1 MPWVAVVAMSSSD
14 DAPTLTRPLN
24 ASDWQELMGAWEL
37 PDFSTAPAE
46 ETPDELDPETAEE
59 LAEARAEA
67 EKRGYEAGLQKG
79 RDAGYQEGLAAAR
92 EEIQSV
98 ENRLR
103 GWLSHLERPL
113 GLLDDEV
120 TEQLTALATQI
131 ARVMVAREVQ
141 ADNSG
146 LPSIARE
153 ALSALPVSVRAVTLR
168 CAPDDQAALR
178 ELLEDPRFET
188 LDLRPDP
195 TVSAGGVI
203 VESGDARVDA
213 SLANRWAATLDHLIG
228 RVYPGPDQAVP
239 EVAVKPS
246 GTDQSDEAA
255 EAAEQSVEAEAPVRT
270 DAPEADQ
277 VIDAEESSQADDAR
291 LRGASR

>member
-1 MPWVAVVAMSSSD
+1 MSSSD
-14 DAPTLTRPLN
+14 ESPTLTRPLN
-24 ASDWQELMGAWEL
+24 ASDWSELVGAWEL
-37 PDFSTAPAE
+37 PDFSAAPADE
-46 ETPDELDPETAEE
+46 APDELDPATAEE
-59 LAEARAEA
+59 LAEVRVEA
-67 EKRGYEAGLQKG
+67 EKRGYEVGLQKG
-79 RDAGYQEGLAAAR
+79 RDAGYQEGMAAAR
-92 EEIQSV
+92 EEIDSV

-113 GLLDDEV
+113 ALLDDEV

-146 LPSIARE
+146 LPAIARE

-178 ELLEDPRFET
+178 ELIQDPRFET

-195 TVSAGGVI
+195 SVSVGGVI

-239 EVAVKPS
+239 EDAPKPS
-246 GTDQSDEAA
+246 GTDPVDEASD
-255 EAAEQSVEAEAPVRT
+255 AAEQSVEVEAEASART
-270 DAPEADQ
+270 DTVSTDQ
-277 VIDAEESSQADDAR
+277 VTDAEQAFQPDDASEER
-291 LRGASR
+291 RND

>member
-1 MPWVAVVAMSSSD
+1 MSSSD
-14 DAPTLTRPLN
+14 ESPTLTRPLD
-24 ASDWQELMGAWEL
+24 ASDWSELVGAWEL
-37 PDFSTAPAE
+37 PDFSAAPADE
-46 ETPDELDPETAEE
+46 APDELDPATAEE
-59 LAEARAEA
+59 LAELRAEA
-67 EKRGYEAGLQKG
+67 EKRGYEAGLKKG
-79 RDAGYQEGLAAAR
+79 RDAGYQDGMDAAR
-92 EEIQSV
+92 EEIDSV

-113 GLLDDEV
+113 ALLDDEV

-146 LPSIARE
+146 LPAIARE

-168 CAPDDQAALR
+168 CAPADQAALR
-178 ELLEDPRFET
+178 ELIEDPRFET

-239 EVAVKPS
+239 ETNATPS
-246 GTDQSDEAA
+246 GTGQPDEPA
-255 EAAEQSVEAEAPVRT
+255 EVAEQSIEAEESART
-270 DAPEADQ
+270 GPAPEADQ
-277 VIDAEESSQADDAR
+277 VSDTETASKVDDAQSEER
-291 LRGASR
+291 RDD